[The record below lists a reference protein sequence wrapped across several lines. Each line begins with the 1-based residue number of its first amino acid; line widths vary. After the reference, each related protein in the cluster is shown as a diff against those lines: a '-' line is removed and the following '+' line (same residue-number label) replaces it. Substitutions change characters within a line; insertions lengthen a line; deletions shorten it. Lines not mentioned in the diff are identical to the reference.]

1 MNGPFSAEYWK
12 ACETELKTLEDEMNV
27 WTLVE
32 RTPEMNVFPSTW
44 AFKLKR
50 FPDILAKKF
59 EARFYVEGIDR
70 YMELIS
76 LRLGHQ

>member
-1 MNGPFSAEYWK
+1 M
-12 ACETELKTLEDEMNV
+12 EDEVNV
-27 WTLVE
+27 WTLAE
-32 RTPEMNVFPSTW
+32 RTPEMNVLPSTW